1 MSAAEILSSVEA
13 FNVRAGREKWATVCD
28 EKLDFESSRLAEL
41 REVWRTVRG
50 TREMPRREDFTPRI
64 LGKHLQRLT
73 FVECVRENGARRYR
87 FRLFG
92 SALAQYLGDSTGKFL
107 EEVVPEIFIA
117 SWIATYGLVMETRA
131 PMRFLSRF
139 RASHLD
145 HVAAECLVAPLAGEG
160 SEPWGLMVSVV
171 YSPVVS

>member
-1 MSAAEILSSVEA
+1 MLAQVSSAADD
-13 FNVRAGREKWATVCD
+13 FNARAERGNWSTICD
-28 EKLDFESSRLAEL
+28 ETLSFDSPKLAEL

-50 TREMPRREDFTPRI
+50 TREMPRREDFTARI

-73 FVECVRENGARRYR
+73 FVECVREDGKRRYR

-92 SALAQYLGDSTGKFL
+92 SALAQYIGDSTGKYL
-107 EEVVPEIFIA
+107 EEVVPEMFIA
-117 SWIATYGLVMETRA
+117 SWLATYDLVMDTRV

-171 YSPVVS
+171 YSPVVV

>member
-1 MSAAEILSSVEA
+1 MLAQVSSAADE
-13 FNVRAGREKWATVCD
+13 FNARAERENWSTICD
-28 EKLDFESSRLAEL
+28 EKLSFDSPKLAEL
-41 REVWRTVRG
+41 REVWRAVRG
-50 TREMPRREDFTPRI
+50 AREMPKREDFTARI

-92 SALAQYLGDSTGKFL
+92 SGLAQYIGDSTGKYL
-107 EEVVPEIFIA
+107 EEVVPETFIA
-117 SWIATYGLVMETRA
+117 SWLATYDLVMETRK

-171 YSPVVS
+171 YSPVVI